1 MTDSQGVLFESDIP
15 NNRAREVQRWLFATN
30 QRNLLYMLAAGLIM
44 PPKGFGDKYYQDT
57 LDCFRGWIPLFAD
70 RIPAGVVEYSVAERS
85 HLIPCLATVN
95 LSSLRG
101 DVIALGSSGEKREII
116 FPDELDGSEDVLL
129 IPAPLP
135 ITWINEIFFRS
146 GDEKKGCETDARDFG
161 NVPLLNFKRKVHKRQ
176 FSDLTGFVWPP
187 SNMSLPDRDLPMDGP
202 FAAGAMM
209 AMFTHLANL
218 GDIGVQM
225 ARQAFDGK
233 NDSEEEIPEP
243 MIAGIGA
250 WITTGRAPDTED
262 FLQNLF
268 WSAVERLIAWR
279 SSDRNDS
286 PLDVMLDHLSLAAGG
301 LDDNKGAVLLE
312 LVDNLRR
319 LATLPDR
326 TNTEVFERFPRLISR
341 VMTLFFLREECAE
354 LLEFRHPLL
363 DESVYMAS
371 AILFAAREG
380 WLGLSMELRD
390 YPGLQEAVPH
400 RMAALAH
407 RSAGSGVD
415 LGPAPARPIPVREYF
430 APGSRG
436 WNSHQREAAVKLAR
450 ECQWPGIQTRVS
462 LGKGDYRLEIDG
474 RGMHIL
480 IPGEAKAVI
489 SEVDVN
495 QFFENL
501 ARRRLTNKQEKM
513 ICKLF
518 GG

>member
-1 MTDSQGVLFESDIP
+1 
-15 NNRAREVQRWLFATN
+15 
-30 QRNLLYMLAAGLIM
+30 
-44 PPKGFGDKYYQDT
+44 
-57 LDCFRGWIPLFAD
+57 
-70 RIPAGVVEYSVAERS
+70 
-85 HLIPCLATVN
+85 
-95 LSSLRG
+95 
-101 DVIALGSSGEKREII
+101 
-116 FPDELDGSEDVLL
+116 
-129 IPAPLP
+129 
-135 ITWINEIFFRS
+135 
-146 GDEKKGCETDARDFG
+146 
-161 NVPLLNFKRKVHKRQ
+161 
-176 FSDLTGFVWPP
+176 
-187 SNMSLPDRDLPMDGP
+187 
-202 FAAGAMM
+202 
-209 AMFTHLANL
+209 
-218 GDIGVQM
+218 
-225 ARQAFDGK
+225 
-233 NDSEEEIPEP
+233 
-243 MIAGIGA
+243 
-250 WITTGRAPDTED
+250 
-262 FLQNLF
+262 
-268 WSAVERLIAWR
+268 
-279 SSDRNDS
+279 
-286 PLDVMLDHLSLAAGG
+286 
-301 LDDNKGAVLLE
+301 
-312 LVDNLRR
+312 
-319 LATLPDR
+319 
-326 TNTEVFERFPRLISR
+326 
-341 VMTLFFLREECAE
+341 
-354 LLEFRHPLL
+354 LL

>member
-1 MTDSQGVLFESDIP
+1 MTNSQGVLFESDISD
-15 NNRAREVQRWLFATN
+15 NRTREVQQWLFATN

-44 PPKGFGDKYYQDT
+44 APKGFGDKYYQDT

-70 RIPAGVVEYSVAERS
+70 RVPIRVVEYSVAERS

-101 DVIALGSSGEKREII
+101 DVIALGSSGEMRKIV

-146 GDEKKGCETDARDFG
+146 SKEKKECETDALDFG
-161 NVPLLNFKRKVHKRQ
+161 NVPLLNFKRKVQKRQ
-176 FSDLTGFVWPP
+176 FSDLTNFVWPP
-187 SNMSLPDRDLPMDGP
+187 SNVSPPDRDLPMDGP

-218 GDIGVQM
+218 GDLGVQV

-233 NDSEEEIPEP
+233 NDSEDEIPEP
-243 MIAGIGA
+243 MISGIGV
-250 WITTGRAPDTED
+250 WISTGRAPVTEE

-268 WSAVERLIAWR
+268 WGAVEKLIAWR
-279 SSDRNDS
+279 SSDRNNS
-286 PLDVMLDHLSLAAGG
+286 SLDVMLDHLSSAACG
-301 LDDNKGAVLLE
+301 LDDIKGPVLLE

-319 LATLPDR
+319 LATLPDS
-326 TNTEVFERFPRLISR
+326 TDTEVFERFPRLVSR
-341 VMTLFFLREECAE
+341 VMTLFFLREECCD
-354 LLEFRHPLL
+354 LLEFRHALL
-363 DESVYMAS
+363 DESVYLAS

-407 RSAGSGVD
+407 RLAGSGVD
-415 LGPAPARPIPVREYF
+415 LGPAPARPIPAREFF
-430 APGSRG
+430 APGPRG
-436 WNSHQREAAVKLAR
+436 WVSHQREAAVKLAR
-450 ECQWPGIQTRVS
+450 ECKWPGIQTRIL

-474 RGMHIL
+474 RGLHIL
-480 IPGEAKAVI
+480 IPGDAKAVI
-489 SEVDVN
+489 SEVDVD

-501 ARRRLTNKQEKM
+501 AQRRLTNKQEKM

-518 GG
+518 GV